1 MTKLT
6 QAHELTLREIK
17 QKFNLRQVD
26 DPQFFSE
33 WQSGNLGLGTWER
46 TLLDRARADFLYLA
60 EDPVQEEIV
69 KLVVLSPLLSA
80 AGFYRHPFRPVA
92 ERQVEI
98 VVEEDGATI
107 RGRLDI
113 LLLNEVLWVAVLD
126 AKNQR
131 FNVLEAL
138 PQTLF
143 YMLAGPSA
151 QTTLFGLVTNGS
163 EFLLLKLLKA
173 DPPQYALS
181 RLFSLLN
188 PENGLYHLAGVLQ
201 QLGLKLNK
209 IQVKV

>member
-1 MTKLT
+1 MTTLT

-26 DPQFFSE
+26 DPKFFPE

-46 TLLDRARADFLYLA
+46 TLLDRARTDFLYLA

-69 KLVVLSPLLSA
+69 KLVILSPLLSA

-113 LLLNEVLWVAVLD
+113 LLLNEVLWVAVLE
-126 AKNQR
+126 AKNKR

-143 YMLAGPSA
+143 YMLASPSA
-151 QTTLFGLVTNGS
+151 QTTLFGLATNGS
-163 EFLLLKLLKA
+163 EFLLLKLLKT

-188 PENGLYHLAGVLQ
+188 PENDLYPLTGILQ
-201 QLGLKLNK
+201 YLGQRVFNS
-209 IQVKV
+209 V